1 MSPSYTLPEVK
12 TNLLSGLTVALAMV
26 PEAIAFAL
34 IAQVSPLTGLYA
46 AIIVCLITSVFGGR
60 PGMVSGATG
69 ALAVVM
75 VSLVV
80 QHGPEYLFFTV
91 ILMGIF
97 QLIFALFKLG
107 KFIRMVPYP
116 VMLGFVN
123 GLAIVIFIAQFN
135 HFKTIN
141 NQGVSLWMEGFTLYI
156 MVGLIALTILI
167 IYIFPKITKAI
178 PSTLAAIIFTTGLV
192 AFFGIDSKTVG
203 DLGSIAG
210 GIPEFSFPLVPLDLE
225 TFKITLP
232 YAFLLASIG
241 LIESLLTLNLI
252 DDMTDTRGRPN
263 KESMAQG
270 AANIVTGFFGGMG
283 GCAMI
288 GQSMINI
295 NNGAVKRLSGIAT
308 AIFLAS
314 FVLFLSKWIEMI
326 PLAALIGVMF
336 VVAEKTFEWGSLRL
350 FGKVPL
356 KDIFVGLLVGAVT
369 IVADLA
375 IAVILG
381 VIVSALIF
389 AWEHAKIIEV
399 VAFKNKK
406 GWKIYELKGTL
417 FFASVKNFNE
427 LFKIKDD
434 PKEIVIDFKFSKV
447 ADHSA
452 LMAIDNLANKYK
464 LAGKKLHLVHLSP
477 DCLEV
482 LESAKTMVE
491 INVLEDPKYHI
502 ADDKLS

>member
-1 MSPSYTLPEVK
+1 MP
-12 TNLLSGLTVALAMV
+12 
-26 PEAIAFAL
+26 
-34 IAQVSPLTGLYA
+34 
-46 AIIVCLITSVFGGR
+46 
-60 PGMVSGATG
+60 
-69 ALAVVM
+69 
-75 VSLVV
+75 
-80 QHGPEYLFFTV
+80 
-91 ILMGIF
+91 
-97 QLIFALFKLG
+97 
-107 KFIRMVPYP
+107 
-116 VMLGFVN
+116 
-123 GLAIVIFIAQFN
+123 
-135 HFKTIN
+135 
-141 NQGVSLWMEGFTLYI
+141 LYI
-156 MVGLIALTILI
+156 MLGLISITVAI
-167 IYIFPKITKAI
+167 IYFLPRITKSI
-178 PSTLAAIIFTTGLV
+178 PSTLAAIIATTGLV

-210 GIPEFSFPLVPLDLE
+210 GIPDFNIPLVPINFE

-232 YAFLLASIG
+232 YALLLAAIG
-241 LIESLLTLNLI
+241 LIETLLTLNLI

-270 AANIVTGFFGGMG
+270 FANIITGFFGGMG

-308 AIFLAS
+308 ALFLAS

-350 FGKVPL
+350 FGKIP
-356 KDIFVGLLVGAVT
+356 KQDIFVGLLVGAVT

-399 VAFKNKK
+399 TTSKNKK

-434 PKEIVIDFKFSKV
+434 PNEIIIDFKLSKV
-447 ADHSA
+447 TDHSA
-452 LMAIDNLANKYK
+452 LMAIDSLANKYK

-482 LESAKTMVE
+482 LESAKSMVE